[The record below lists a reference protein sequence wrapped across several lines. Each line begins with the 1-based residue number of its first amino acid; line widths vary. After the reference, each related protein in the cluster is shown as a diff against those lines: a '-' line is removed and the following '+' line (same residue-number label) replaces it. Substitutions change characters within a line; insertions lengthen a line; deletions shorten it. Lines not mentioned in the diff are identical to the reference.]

1 MRGEEEEEEE
11 EEDGEEQDTYRK
23 GKKFSEMTEEERE
36 IPIVLVELDNDSKCK
51 LSTNNVVPIIAV
63 DGKKKIQMGEKN
75 KYIRRQL
82 PLLPAHARTT
92 HATQGI
98 TAQANII
105 VDVWN
110 MFYGGL
116 YVAIS
121 RAKELVN
128 IFLTEA
134 MTPKNFAKGEEFRQ
148 TVHKFYEIIGNRF
161 KE

>member
-1 MRGEEEEEEE
+1 MKYFCVEKL
-11 EEDGEEQDTYRK
+11 K
-23 GKKFSEMTEEERE
+23 GDFLDLVLPILTLSFAFS
-36 IPIVLVELDNDSKCK
+36 
-51 LSTNNVVPIIAV
+51 AV
-63 DGKKKIQMGEKN
+63 
-75 KYIRRQL
+75 
-82 PLLPAHARTT
+82 
-92 HATQGI
+92 ATQGI